1 MSDNLRNAVKKT
13 AKLYFKSKKSQY
25 NFKNYIPASGK
36 VLDEKDLCNLIDA
49 SLDMWLTSGRFND
62 EFEKKLATFL
72 NVKHALFV
80 NSGSSVNLLALSAL
94 TSYKL
99 GKRRIEKGDEII
111 TVATSF
117 PTTVN
122 PIIQLGFIPVFID
135 CKLETCNID
144 ETKIEEAITKKT
156 KAIFVAHTLGNP
168 FNLDKILKICKKYN
182 LWLIEDS
189 CDALGA
195 TYKNKK
201 TGTIGHI
208 GTFSFYPAHHITTG
222 EGGAVVTN
230 DSQLYKI
237 LMSFRDWGRDCC
249 CKPGQDNNCKKR
261 FSMKLGN
268 LPLGYDHKYTYSH
281 IGYNFKTTDFQA
293 AIGVSQLKKLPEFLN
308 KRAINFTYLMS
319 KLQDLKDYFI
329 FPKKEKNSNPAWF
342 GFLLTIKQN
351 NKFTKQKL
359 VEYLEQNGIGTRQL
373 FAGNILRQPMMTE
386 NKIQIRI
393 GKSTLLQSNKLTE
406 KQYKLLPNTEYIMN
420 NSFWVGIFPAL
431 GKQEMD
437 KISKQIHKFI
447 KNFYNQ

>member
-1 MSDNLRNAVKKT
+1 MILPLN
-13 AKLYFKSKKSQY
+13 
-25 NFKNYIPASGK
+25 K
-36 VLDEKDLCNLIDA
+36 V
-49 SLDMWLTSGRFND
+49 
-62 EFEKKLATFL
+62 
-72 NVKHALFV
+72 
-80 NSGSSVNLLALSAL
+80 
-94 TSYKL
+94 
-99 GKRRIEKGDEII
+99 
-111 TVATSF
+111 
-117 PTTVN
+117 
-122 PIIQLGFIPVFID
+122 
-135 CKLETCNID
+135 
-144 ETKIEEAITKKT
+144 
-156 KAIFVAHTLGNP
+156 
-168 FNLDKILKICKKYN
+168 LKICKKYN
-182 LWLIEDS
+182 LWLIEDN

-195 TYKNKK
+195 MYKNKK

-208 GTFSFYPAHHITTG
+208 GSFSFYPAHHITTG

-431 GKQEMD
+431 SKKEMD
-437 KISKQIHKFI
+437 KISELIHKFI
-447 KNFYNQ
+447 KNVV